1 MVITILSITT
11 LLAAIGAAYASRK
24 ARSRAMEDL
33 AAAVAKSEQ
42 MLVQMRAIRTGSAGT
57 AECASEGSL
66 ADVEDPY
73 VAWISESGS
82 SDDYYAATKV
92 LLERLADDSQDARDQ
107 MLSVLSLRGAGNE
120 RSTDV
125 GGEWLLFRDR
135 AMASS
140 LRATR
145 RRDRGIP
152 QSRELVGWSAAL
164 R

>member
-24 ARSRAMEDL
+24 ASKRAMEDL
-33 AAAVAKSEQ
+33 ATLVAKSEQ
-42 MLVQMRAIRTGSAGT
+42 MLVEMRDIRAGAVGDSQCV
-57 AECASEGSL
+57 AEPSL
-66 ADVEDPY
+66 DDAEDPY
-73 VAWISESGS
+73 VAWISESRS
-82 SDDYYAATKV
+82 SDEYYATKRI
-92 LLERLADDSQDARDQ
+92 LLERLADDSQHARDQ

-152 QSRELVGWSAAL
+152 QSRELVGWTAGL